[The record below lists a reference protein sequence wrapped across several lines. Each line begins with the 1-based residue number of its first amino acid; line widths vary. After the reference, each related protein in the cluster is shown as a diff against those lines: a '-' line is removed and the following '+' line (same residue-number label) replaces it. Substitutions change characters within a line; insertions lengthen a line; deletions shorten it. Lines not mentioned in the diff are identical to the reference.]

1 MTKQIFYLELNKAKA
16 EQLMWYFTEIEQTDF
31 YYGDKR
37 WFDKRHKEMKKC
49 LTNMLKNFNHT
60 V

>member
-1 MTKQIFYLELNKAKA
+1 MTKQIFYLELNK
-16 EQLMWYFTEIEQTDF
+16 
-31 YYGDKR
+31 
-37 WFDKRHKEMKKC
+37 DKRHKEMKKC